1 MLKRIL
7 CLILSAALT
16 CSLSACS
23 LLDFDNDN
31 LLSPP
36 RLEGEL
42 YYIQEALIDFVG
54 EEITLKYP
62 TAGEYRSAFILR
74 DINGD
79 GSEEAF
85 AFYSK
90 TEDSAVTMHINIL
103 AKENEWKSKGDISLV
118 GSGVEKVV
126 FSDLAGDGIEEISVG
141 WSIYGEVE
149 RQVGIYSFDGKIFTQ
164 RALENYT
171 DFFPVDIDGDKNEE
185 LFVINLNST
194 EKIATAKAFS
204 VNASGIEEKGAAN
217 LDGNVSSYYSPVVSK
232 LADGRPAVYLDAVKG
247 SGSLTEIV
255 WFEGGSLKSLYDGKA
270 AATTLTYRPSIVVS
284 RDFTGDGIIDIPL
297 QSLLLSTTDKE
308 DFDKVYVTDWSFF
321 DGVKMNKSESAFMNY
336 SDGYYIT
343 IPKERQDRLHLA
355 RKTDSRLRIFYS
367 YDPKTNT
374 QGNEVFRV
382 LVLSKTDYEA
392 GRGEGYTL
400 IGERGNLFFLTR
412 VAEENELGF
421 TKEELVQNFGIIE

>member
-1 MLKRIL
+1 MLKRIF
-7 CLILSAALT
+7 CLMLTAALA

-23 LLDFDNDN
+23 LFDFENDA

-42 YYIQEALIDFVG
+42 YYIQEALMDFAG
-54 EEITLKYP
+54 DEITLKYP
-62 TAGEYRSAFILR
+62 TAGDYRSAFVLR

-103 AKENEWKSKGDISLV
+103 VKEDEWKSKGDISVV

-126 FSDLAGDGIEEISVG
+126 FSDLAGDGVEEISVG
-141 WSIYGEVE
+141 WSIYGAVE

-171 DFFPVDIDGDKNEE
+171 EFFPVDIDDDKGEE

-194 EKIATAKAFS
+194 DKIATAKAFS
-204 VNASGIEEKGAAN
+204 INEAGIEEKGAAN
-217 LDGNVSSYYSPVVSK
+217 LDGNVSSYYSPVISH
-232 LADGRPAVYLDAVKG
+232 LSDGRTAVYIDAVKG

-255 WFEGGSLKSLYDGKA
+255 WYEDGSLKSVYDGKT
-270 AATTLTYRPSIVVS
+270 AATTLTYRANIVTS

-308 DFDKVYVTDWSFF
+308 DFDKVYVTEWSSF
-321 DGVKMNKSESAFMNY
+321 DGEKMSRSKSAFMNY
-336 SDGYYIT
+336 ADGYYIT
-343 IPKERQDRLHLA
+343 IPEGRQDRLHLA

-367 YDPKTNT
+367 YDPETRT

-382 LVLSKTDYEA
+382 LVLSKNDYEA
-392 GRGEGYTL
+392 GRGEGYSL
-400 IGERGNLFFLTR
+400 IGEKGNLCFLAR
-412 VAEENELGF
+412 VAVDNEIGF
-421 TKEELVQNFGIIE
+421 TKEELIQIFGIIE